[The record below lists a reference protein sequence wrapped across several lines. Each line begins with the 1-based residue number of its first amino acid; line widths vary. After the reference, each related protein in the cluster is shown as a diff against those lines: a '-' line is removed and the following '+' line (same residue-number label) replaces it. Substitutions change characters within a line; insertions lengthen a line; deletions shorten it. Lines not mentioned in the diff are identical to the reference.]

1 MKGKKINFEEAGLSY
16 IKLSIWAIGILF
28 AIYSLII
35 SIMEKDG
42 SNILLCVVT
51 LFLVS
56 APILFGRLLKF
67 KLNTPTFI
75 FIVLYALGPVLGC
88 VHHLYYLTDWWDDLL
103 HFTGGVVFAMFG
115 IFFAGLINKKHGNS
129 LMMSVVFAVC
139 FSMAIAGL
147 WEFYEFGSDMLFGTD
162 MQMDTVVNEFTSY
175 HLGTETGGMGTLT
188 DIQDIVINGN
198 SLGVGG
204 YLDLG
209 LIDSMKD
216 MLLETFGAVLYGGF
230 VLADR
235 GKHPVFV
242 SLKEEK

>member
-1 MKGKKINFEEAGLSY
+1 MEGRKIKLEKAGLSY
-16 IKLSIWAIGILF
+16 IKLTVWAIGILF

-35 SIMEKDG
+35 SIREKDN
-42 SNILLCVVT
+42 SDTLLCVVT
-51 LFLVS
+51 LLLVS
-56 APILFGRLLKF
+56 APIVFGKFLKF
-67 KLNTPTFI
+67 KINTPTFI

-103 HFTGGVVFAMFG
+103 HFAGGVVFAMFG
-115 IFFAGLINKKHGNS
+115 IFLARLINKKHGNS

-175 HLGTETGGMGTLT
+175 YLGAETGEMGTLT